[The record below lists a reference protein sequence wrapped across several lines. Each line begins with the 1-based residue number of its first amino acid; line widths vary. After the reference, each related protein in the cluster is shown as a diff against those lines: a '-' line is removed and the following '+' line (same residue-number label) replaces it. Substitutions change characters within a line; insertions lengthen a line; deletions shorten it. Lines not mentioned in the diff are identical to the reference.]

1 MKKKK
6 ELTWFQRHILCDIQ
20 TYCVLHPEFEM
31 YDPID
36 FIRIDGVMMDK
47 LTNIPYYKIV
57 VSIRN
62 TEYNENRAVWTV
74 SIGLNGKSDIFLLN
88 AFRE

>member
-1 MKKKK
+1 MKRKK
-6 ELTWFQRHILCDIQ
+6 ELTWFQKHILCDIQ

-31 YDPID
+31 YHPID
-36 FIRIDGVMMDK
+36 FIRIDGIMIDK
-47 LTNIPYYKIV
+47 ITNIPYYKIV

-62 TEYNENRAVWTV
+62 TEYNENRVIWTV
-74 SIGLNGKSDIFLLN
+74 GIGLDGKCNIFLLN